1 MVIATTPWHSK
12 RSSSMMPNTCN
23 WNVLSL
29 SSGFAV
35 YGNAKTGH
43 RYFPS
48 GHFPSDRKTTF
59 PIRRPFP
66 SAPFSIRTAFHPCHF
81 PSVPLSIRATFH
93 PFGSYIKKDGK
104 FYRWKVARMGSGTDG
119 KWYRWKVSSMEN
131 DVWKGSSDGKC
142 RRMGNVPM
150 GNSGDPFF
158 SNVILK
164 VTCCCMHSLTK
175 IYSILERS

>member
-1 MVIATTPWHSK
+1 MSLKILLLFPLFTLAIPMQDPIVIKKKGVEVIKS
-12 RSSSMMPNTCN
+12 
-23 WNVLSL
+23 
-29 SSGFAV
+29 
-35 YGNAKTGH
+35 GH

-66 SAPFSIRTAFHPCHF
+66 SAPLSIRTAFHPCHF

-150 GNSGDPFF
+150 GNSGDPFLHL
-158 SNVILK
+158 IL
-164 VTCCCMHSLTK
+164 SEFFR
-175 IYSILERS
+175 IFRNFRN